1 MAAFTVNGDS
11 LATVQ
16 TTLGGLAQYLGEVSV
31 DATAYESVM
40 GGGLLSAE
48 LGAFDQAWHHG
59 ISVVAREVDQLSSDL
74 RRAVHHY
81 QQVDGQLADRAKGQA
96 GSPDRVHSVPTRPA
110 HGGPGHTSGSGE
122 STIEIGGPGDGPHGR
137 IISGGAPVT
146 AATGGAPVA
155 VSGGAGGSGS
165 GSGAAGDGR
174 SRDKGRHDGSG
185 SGSGQSTIVIG

>member
-16 TTLGGLAQYLGEVSV
+16 TTLGGLAQYLDEVSV

-40 GGGLLSAE
+40 GGGLLPAE
-48 LGAFDQAWHHG
+48 LAAFDQAWQHG
-59 ISVVAREVDQLSSDL
+59 VSVVAREIDQLSSDL

-81 QQVDGQLADRAKGQA
+81 QQVDGQLADRAKGQTGA
-96 GSPDRVHSVPTRPA
+96 PDPVHSVPTRPT
-110 HGGPGHTSGSGE
+110 HGAPRHASGSGE

-146 AATGGAPVA
+146 AGTGGAPVA
-155 VSGGAGGSGS
+155 VSGGANGSNGG
-165 GSGAAGDGR
+165 GDGR
-174 SRDKGRHDGSG
+174 SKSKNRHDG